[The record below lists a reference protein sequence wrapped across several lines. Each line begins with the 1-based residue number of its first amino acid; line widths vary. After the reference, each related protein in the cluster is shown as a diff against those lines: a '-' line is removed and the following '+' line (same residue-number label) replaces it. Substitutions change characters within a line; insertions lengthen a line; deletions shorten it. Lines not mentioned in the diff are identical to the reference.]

1 MPKPVDFCCA
11 GGVKGRYPKR
21 MIHRFAE
28 CTLDTGRHELCR
40 DGVPVHVEP
49 QVFALLAMMAGS
61 GGAVVSKDEL
71 VATVWKGLNVSD
83 ATISARINAARKAV
97 GDDGTAQRVIRTVPK
112 RGFQMVAPV
121 AVEGAAAAP
130 SRPVAAPTIR
140 YATSADGE
148 VIAHAHHG
156 TGPPLVRVG
165 HWLSHR
171 ELDWDCPVW
180 QPLMARLGEHFTLY
194 RYDQRGT
201 GLSSRATDNLSLDA
215 FADDLAAVVEAN
227 GLERVAIFAASQ
239 AVPVALRFAAK
250 HPERISRMAL
260 YGGYSVG
267 RVYREAAPGEVDEE
281 TILGLIRAGWGRE
294 GSAFLNAFTALFMP
308 DATPEQVQSIVRIQQ
323 QSVSAESAALLR
335 QAVDRLVVEEDLVH
349 VRAPVL
355 LAHARDDAIHP
366 FSQSQKMAARLP
378 DARLMMLDT
387 RNHVPLPQEEG
398 WEKLMQAVISF
409 CGGDG

>member
-1 MPKPVDFCCA
+1 
-11 GGVKGRYPKR
+11 

-40 DGVPVHVEP
+40 GGEVVHVEP
-49 QVFALLAMMAGS
+49 QVFALLAVMAGS

-71 VATVWKGLNVSD
+71 VAQVWNGLNVSD

-112 RGFQMVAPV
+112 LGFQMVAPV
-121 AVEGAAAAP
+121 EVEGGAAAP
-130 SRPVAAPTIR
+130 SRPAAAPAIR
-140 YATSADGE
+140 YTTSADGE

-156 TGPPLVRVG
+156 AGPPLVRVG
-165 HWLSHR
+165 HWLSHL

-201 GLSSRATDNLSLDA
+201 GLSTRATDNLSLDA

-227 GLERVAIFAASQ
+227 GLEQVAIFAASQ
-239 AVPVALRFAAK
+239 AVPVALRFAATHAEK
-250 HPERISRMAL
+250 VSRMAL
-260 YGGYSVG
+260 YGGCSVG

-294 GSAFLNAFTALFMP
+294 GSAFLNAFSALFMP
-308 DATPEQVQSIVRIQQ
+308 DATPEQLKSFVRIQQ

-335 QAVDRLVVEEDLVH
+335 QAVDRLVVEDDLVH
-349 VRAPVL
+349 VTAPVL
-355 LAHARDDAIHP
+355 LAHAREDAIHP
-366 FSQSQKMAARLP
+366 FSQSQRMAARLP
-378 DARLMMLDT
+378 DARLIMLDT
-387 RNHVPLPQEEG
+387 RNHVPLPQDES
-398 WEKLMQAVISF
+398 WEKLMQAVVSF
-409 CGGDG
+409 CGGGDR

>member
-1 MPKPVDFCCA
+1 
-11 GGVKGRYPKR
+11 
-21 MIHRFAE
+21 MIHRFAD

-49 QVFALLAMMAGS
+49 QVLALLAMMAGS

-71 VATVWKGLNVSD
+71 IARVWKGLNVSD

-112 RGFQMVAPV
+112 LGFQMVAPV
-121 AVEGAAAAP
+121 EVEGAAGPAKTSAAP
-130 SRPVAAPTIR
+130 AIR
-140 YATSADGE
+140 YVASADGE
-148 VIAHAHHG
+148 LIAHAHHG
-156 TGPPLVRVG
+156 AGPPLVRVG
-165 HWLSHR
+165 HWLSHL

-194 RYDQRGT
+194 QYDQRGT
-201 GLSSRATDNLSLDA
+201 GLSTRDTGNLSLDA

-227 GLERVAIFAASQ
+227 GLTRVAIFAASQ
-239 AVPVALRFAAK
+239 AVPVALRFAAR
-250 HPERISRMAL
+250 HPERVSRMAL

-294 GSAFLNAFTALFMP
+294 GSAFLNAFLALFMP
-308 DATPEQVQSIVRIQQ
+308 DATPEQVKSIVRIQQ
-323 QSVSAESAALLR
+323 QSVSAESAVLLR
-335 QAVDRLVVEEDLVH
+335 QAVDRLVAEDDLAH
-349 VRAPVL
+349 VRVPVL
-355 LAHARDDAIHP
+355 LAHAREDAIHP
-366 FSQSQKMAARLP
+366 FSQSQRMAAKLP

-387 RNHVPLPQEEG
+387 RNHMPLPQEES

-409 CGGDG
+409 CLGDG